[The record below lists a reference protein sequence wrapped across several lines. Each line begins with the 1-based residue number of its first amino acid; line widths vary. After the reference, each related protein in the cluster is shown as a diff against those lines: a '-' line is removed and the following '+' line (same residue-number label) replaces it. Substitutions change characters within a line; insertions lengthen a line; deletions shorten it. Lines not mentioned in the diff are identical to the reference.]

1 MPGIVIR
8 AVITPEETP
17 IATAGDADTTPV
29 TATPATATLAP
40 ARRLS
45 QFVVVAACC
54 VLIALTWLGTVSAMR
69 ARRAE
74 ALARVEADVGNEA
87 LVFEEQLRRQLL
99 AADQTLHIL
108 ELEWQRDP
116 THFDLEAW
124 RQRVVLLTEVS
135 LQIFVSDANGIVRA
149 STRPEIIGNNISGR
163 DYFQHEAIL
172 GRDEGGMFIGEL
184 TQGLTTRQWQL
195 NLARRLDLPGGKFA
209 GVIAASYDVS
219 ALNSFYGR
227 ARLGPGDIIVVV
239 GVRDGVVRASAG
251 AAAPAPNTSI
261 AGSAMFA
268 AMQAGPDRPWIGPSP
283 FDGVERVHA
292 FGIVPDRNLE
302 VVVGFDR
309 DRAMRASTDWEEG
322 ALIFAGGI
330 TTLVLMMG
338 ALLLRADWQMRQRE
352 ETLAGDRAV
361 LAAKNAELADAER
374 RAQAKTAQLEA
385 TLTGM
390 TDGIMMVDADWNL
403 LEWNENFP
411 TFAGV
416 PDGVLRPGL
425 PMREIVRAQAA
436 AGEFGAVDVEAE
448 VNRRMRLLQTGGSM
462 GTVVRNRPNGRVLEV
477 RRNPLADG
485 GFVTLYSDITGR
497 RQAEERLRQAQTMAA
512 IGRLTSGVAHD
523 FNNLL
528 ASILGNAELL
538 DTTLRNDANATRWIS
553 VILQSA
559 TRGATLVRQLLAFS
573 RKQALTP
580 APLDLNGVL
589 TGLTE
594 LLRTTLGATIALEW
608 NLMAGLWPALVDAVQ
623 IEHVILNLVI
633 NARDAMPGGGKLV
646 VTTANLTL
654 RAPDLPEDVA
664 PGHYVAVSVTDTGTG
679 MSEDVVR
686 NAFEP
691 FYTTKEPGKG
701 SGLGLSQVYGVARQS
716 GGGVQI
722 TSRLGQGTTVRVLLP
737 RASGAMMT
745 VADNEAVD
753 RLRDLREGD
762 AMPTG
767 GGRTVLVVDDD
778 ANVRGT
784 IAAVLSVGDFV
795 VVEADGGQQARD
807 LVDRGLDPDLMVV
820 DFSMPGMD
828 GVEVAA
834 AMRRKLPDLPIVFVT
849 GYGDGEALNG
859 ERRVLIKPFRATT
872 LMKLLHE
879 ALGQTRRAPP
889 EARPPTQVH

>member
-1 MPGIVIR
+1 MR
-8 AVITPEETP
+8 DATTPEEAQ
-17 IATAGDADTTPV
+17 IATAGDADLGSM
-29 TATPATATLAP
+29 TAAAAP
-40 ARRLS
+40 PRRFS
-45 QFVVVAACC
+45 QFVVIAACC
-54 VLIALTWLGTVSAMR
+54 VLIALTWLGTLNAMR

-99 AADQTLHIL
+99 AADQTLRIL

-135 LQIFVSDANGIVRA
+135 LQIFLSDANGVVRA

-163 DYFQHEAIL
+163 DYFRHEAEL
-172 GRDEGGMFIGEL
+172 PADEGRMFIGEL
-184 TQGLTTRQWQL
+184 TQGLTTKQWQL
-195 NLARRLDLPGGKFA
+195 NMARRLDLADGAFA
-209 GVIAASYDVS
+209 GVFAASYDVS

-227 ARLGPGDIIVVV
+227 ARLGPGDIIAVV
-239 GVRDGVVRASAG
+239 GVQDGVVRASAG

-268 AMQAGPDRPWIGPSP
+268 AMQEAPDRSWIGPSP
-283 FDGVERVHA
+283 LDGVERVYA
-292 FGIVPDRNLE
+292 FDTVPDRNLE

-309 DRAMRASTDWEEG
+309 DRAMRASADWENG
-322 ALIFAGGI
+322 ALSFAAGI
-330 TTLVLMMG
+330 TALVLMMT

-352 ETLAGDRAV
+352 QMLAGDRAV
-361 LAAKNAELADAER
+361 LAVKNLELAAAER
-374 RAQAKTAQLEA
+374 RAHAKTAQLEA

-403 LEWNENFP
+403 LEWNEHFP
-411 TFAGV
+411 AYTGV

-425 PMREIVRAQAA
+425 PMHEIVRAQAK
-436 AGEFGAVDVEAE
+436 AGEFGPVDIEAE
-448 VNRRMRLLQTGGSM
+448 VNRRMHLLHTGGSM
-462 GTVVRNRPNGRVLEV
+462 GTVVRIRPNGRVLEV
-477 RRNPLADG
+477 RRNPLAEG

-497 RQAEERLRQAQTMAA
+497 RQAEDRLRQAQTMAA

-528 ASILGNAELL
+528 ASILGNAEML
-538 DTTLRNDANATRWIS
+538 DAELRSDAQSARRIS

-580 APLDLNGVL
+580 AQIDLNAVL
-589 TGLTE
+589 TGLSE
-594 LLRTTLGATIALEW
+594 LLRTTLGSPVTLEW
-608 NLMAGLWPALVDAVQ
+608 DLMPGLWPALVDAVQ

-633 NARDAMPGGGKLV
+633 NARDAMPGGGRLV
-646 VTTANLTL
+646 VATANLSL
-654 RAPDLPEDVA
+654 RAPDLPEDLA
-664 PGHYVAVSVTDTGTG
+664 PGDYVTVSVTDTGTG
-679 MSEDVVR
+679 MSEEVLR

-722 TSRLGQGTTVRVLLP
+722 ISRLGMGTTVRVLLP
-737 RASGAMMT
+737 RATGDAPIAT
-745 VADNEAVD
+745 ETDAPD
-753 RLRDLREGD
+753 RLRDFGD
-762 AMPTG
+762 GAPPIG
-767 GGRTVLVVDDD
+767 AGRTVLVVDDD

-784 IAAVLSVGDFV
+784 IAAVLAIGDFV
-795 VVEADGGQQARD
+795 VVEADGGPQALS
-807 LVDRGLDPDLMVV
+807 LVDRGLDPDLMVL

-849 GYGDGEALNG
+849 GYGESDALYG

-879 ALGQTRRAPP
+879 ALEQVRRVPP
-889 EARPPTQVH
+889 ETRPPSQVH

>member
-1 MPGIVIR
+1 VVVRGATKPQE
-8 AVITPEETP
+8 AL
-17 IATAGDADTTPV
+17 IATEGEVDGRSTTTPSF
-29 TATPATATLAP
+29 PAP
-40 ARRLS
+40 RFS
-45 QFVVVAACC
+45 QLVVVAACA

-74 ALARVEADVGNEA
+74 ALTRVEADVGNEA
-87 LVFEEQLRRQLL
+87 LVFAEQLRRQLL
-99 AADQTLHIL
+99 AADQSLHIL

-116 THFDLEAW
+116 AHFDLEAW
-124 RQRVVLLTEVS
+124 HDRVVLLTEVS
-135 LQIFVSDANGIVRA
+135 LQIFVSDATGIVRA

-163 DYFQHEAIL
+163 DYFRHEAEL
-172 GRDEGGMFIGEL
+172 PADDGHMFIGEL
-184 TQGLTTRQWQL
+184 TQGLTTKIWQL
-195 NLARRLDLPGGKFA
+195 NLARRLDLPNGTFA
-209 GVIAASYDVS
+209 GVIAASYDVG

-227 ARLGPGDIIVVV
+227 ARVGTGDIIAVV
-239 GVRDGVVRASAG
+239 GVPDGVVRASAG
-251 AAAPAPNTSI
+251 AAAPPPNTSI

-268 AMQAGPDRPWIGPSP
+268 AMLTSPDQPWTGPSP
-283 FDGVERVHA
+283 LDGVQRVHA
-292 FGIVPDRNLE
+292 FGIVPDRNLR

-309 DRAMRASTDWEEG
+309 DRAMRASADWETG
-322 ALIFAGGI
+322 AVTFATGI
-330 TTLVLMMG
+330 TTLVLMMT
-338 ALLLRADWQMRQRE
+338 ALLLRADWQVRQRE
-352 ETLAGDRAV
+352 QMLAGDRAV
-361 LAAKNAELADAER
+361 LAAKNAELAVAER

-390 TDGIMMVDADWNL
+390 TDGIMMMDADWNL

-411 TFAGV
+411 AFAGV
-416 PDGVLRPGL
+416 PPGVLRPGL
-425 PMREIVRAQAA
+425 PMREIVRVQAEL
-436 AGEFGAVDVEAE
+436 GEFGSVDIEAE
-448 VNRRMRLLQTGGSM
+448 VSRRMRLLQTGASM
-462 GTVVRNRPNGRVLEV
+462 GTMVRTRPNGRILEV

-497 RQAEERLRQAQTMAA
+497 RQAEDRLRQAQTMAA

-538 DTTLRNDANATRWIS
+538 DNELHGDAKAARWVS

-580 APLDLNGVL
+580 APLDLNAVL

-594 LLRTTLGATIALEW
+594 LLRTTMGATVTLEW
-608 NLMAGLWPALVDAVQ
+608 NLIPGLWPALVDAVQ
-623 IEHVILNLVI
+623 IEHVILNLAI
-633 NARDAMPGGGKLV
+633 NARDAMPGGGRLV
-646 VTTANLTL
+646 VATANLSL
-654 RAPDLPEDVA
+654 HAPDLPEDLA
-664 PGHYVAVSVTDTGTG
+664 PGDYVAVSVTDTGTG
-679 MSEDVVR
+679 MSDEVVR

-716 GGGVQI
+716 GGSVQI
-722 TSRLGQGTTVRVLLP
+722 SSRLGEGTTVRVLLP
-737 RASGAMMT
+737 RATSA
-745 VADNEAVD
+745 AAAAA
-753 RLRDLREGD
+753 EGD
-762 AMPTG
+762 AADRLPDRG
-767 GGRTVLVVDDD
+767 GDDRGAPVGAGHTVLVVDDD

-795 VVEADGGQQARD
+795 VVEADGGSQALH
-807 LVDRGLDPDLMVV
+807 LVDRGLDPDLMVL

-834 AMRRKLPDLPIVFVT
+834 AMRRRLPDLPIVFVT
-849 GYGDGEALNG
+849 GYGDGDALNG

-879 ALGQTRRAPP
+879 ALEQARRAPR
-889 EARPPTQVH
+889 ESRPPTQVY